1 MLERDYSDNLDPV
14 VHTRDD
20 SKALVCSL
28 TSQVQLLLT
37 TICSVAMMKSTMA
50 EIGVCILCIYQV
62 PLNVTGD
69 TFHRL
74 RFG

>member
-1 MLERDYSDNLDPV
+1 MLERDYSDNVDPV

-50 EIGVCILCIYQV
+50 EIGVCYYSFPFLHFNIY
-62 PLNVTGD
+62 
-69 TFHRL
+69 HRL
-74 RFG
+74 

>member
-1 MLERDYSDNLDPV
+1 MLERDYSDNVDPV
-14 VHTRDD
+14 VHTRDA

-50 EIGVCILCIYQV
+50 EIGVRYYSFPFLHFNIY
-62 PLNVTGD
+62 
-69 TFHRL
+69 HRL
-74 RFG
+74 